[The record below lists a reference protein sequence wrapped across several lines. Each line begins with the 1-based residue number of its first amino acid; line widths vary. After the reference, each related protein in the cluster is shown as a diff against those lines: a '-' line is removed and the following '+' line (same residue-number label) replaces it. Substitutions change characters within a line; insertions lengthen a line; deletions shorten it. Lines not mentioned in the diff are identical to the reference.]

1 MRKVSEKAAKRY
13 EARQVT
19 RIRKWQRRRPGWI
32 ARTVSYLTSPVVWLL
47 RSIIPHGAVE
57 ATLHGNLRLARG
69 WARERVTLHALGAS
83 SFAELTTA
91 DLLHSDRAV
100 RKIHRRAI
108 YLASG
113 MGFVAG
119 LFGFLA
125 LPVSMAGAMN
135 IALRTIHRIGLCYGY
150 AAPTEAEQLFVYY
163 TLSLAGNRTPAEK
176 AESLRAMREL
186 QATIDASA
194 AEDLAADGTLHP
206 TVRHKAFKV
215 AHHDFSREI
224 TKQLV
229 QVRLLTAIPVIGAVI
244 GIIVDAGYIRS
255 VGWAARHAYQLR
267 WLHDRGRWPDGE
279 EAAI

>member
-1 MRKVSEKAAKRY
+1 MRKVSPKAAKRY
-13 EARQVT
+13 EARQIA
-19 RIRKWQRRRPGWI
+19 RIRKWRQRRPGWL
-32 ARTVSYLTSPVVWLL
+32 ARATAFLTAPVVWLL
-47 RSIIPHGAVE
+47 RNIIPHGAVE
-57 ATLHGNLRLARG
+57 ATLHGNLKLARG
-69 WARERVTLHALGAS
+69 WARERVTLRTLGAS
-83 SFAELTTA
+83 SFDELTTA

-100 RKIHRRAI
+100 RKVHSRAI
-108 YLASG
+108 YLAGG

-150 AAPTEAEQLFVYY
+150 AEPTEAEQLFVYY

-176 AESLRAMREL
+176 AASLRAMREL
-186 QATIDASA
+186 QAQIDA
-194 AEDLAADGTLHP
+194 AADRAADEALHP
-206 TVRHKAFKV
+206 TVRHKALDI

-267 WLHDRGRWPDGE
+267 WLHERGRWPDGE